1 MAADAQFVATAPK
14 RRLGERLGALW
25 RRSTVPDRLLMVPV
39 DSWPGDPARG
49 RALLDGS
56 VLLSGLAVP
65 LDRLQQPDRA
75 DDLERCARLHGFA
88 WLRDLRDLGGDAAR
102 RHARRLVEA
111 WIADPPSR
119 GSVAWR
125 GDVVGRRLAIWLGLY
140 EFFCASADDAFRAA
154 FLASV
159 ATQARRLER
168 SSRRLPEGGRRLAAL
183 KGLLATIASLDGE
196 SGRLTAILDRIVV
209 ELPHVLLPDGCH
221 RGRDPMIQ
229 LEVVRDLVD
238 MRSVLRTL
246 GHDAPDALTQAIST
260 AAAVLRLLRH
270 GDHRLALF
278 NGAEEG
284 EAWLIDSALA
294 QSEARGRM
302 ARRAPHGGFERLA
315 ARRTLVIVDAGTPQP
330 SDGCCPHA
338 GTLSFE
344 MSVGRER
351 LVVNCGALPGPEG
364 WRAAQRATAAH
375 STLVVADTNSAEL
388 LSDGRL
394 GRRPTAV
401 CTVREDGDEEIAMT
415 ASHDGYAARFGLVH
429 RRRLALDPAGTVLAG
444 EDALTGPEPRPATLR
459 FHLHPRVEAT
469 LTQDGRSVLL
479 RLPSGMGWRFHADDA
494 CPALEESLYLGGG
507 ERQRTRQIVVA
518 MGQDTQRVRWSFRR
532 EDRRS

>member
-1 MAADAQFVATAPK
+1 MATDAPFLATPPK
-14 RRLGERLGALW
+14 RRLGDRLGALW
-25 RRSTVPDRLLMVPV
+25 RRSAAPVRLLIVPV

-49 RALLDGS
+49 RALLDGGA
-56 VLLSGLAVP
+56 LLSGLVVP
-65 LDRLQQPDRA
+65 LDRLFQPDRT
-75 DDLERCARLHGFA
+75 DDVERCARLHAFS

-102 RHARRLVEA
+102 RHARRLVERWMA
-111 WIADPPSR
+111 TPPPRS
-119 GSVAWR
+119 SVAWR
-125 GDVVGRRLAIWLGLY
+125 GDVVGRRLTIWLGLY
-140 EFFCASADDAFRAA
+140 EFFCASADDSFRTA

-159 ATQARRLER
+159 AEQAKRLER

-183 KGLLATIASLDGE
+183 KGLLTASAALEGDA
-196 SGRLTAILDRIVV
+196 GRLAAVLDRIVA
-209 ELPHVLLPDGCH
+209 ELPRVLLPDGCH
-221 RGRDPMIQ
+221 RGRDPLAQ

-238 MRSVLRTL
+238 MRSVLRAV
-246 GHDAPDALTQAIST
+246 GQDPPDALAQAIST
-260 AAAVLRLLRH
+260 AATVLRMLRH

-315 ARRTLVIVDAGTPQP
+315 ARRTVVILDAGVPQP
-330 SDGCCPHA
+330 LDGCHPHA

-344 MSVGRER
+344 MSIGRER

-364 WRAAQRATAAH
+364 WSAAQRATAAH

-388 LSDGRL
+388 LSEGRL
-394 GRRPTAV
+394 GRRAAAVRTA
-401 CTVREDGDEEIAMT
+401 REDGDEQIAVT
-415 ASHDGYAARFGLVH
+415 ATHDGYATRFDLVH
-429 RRRLALDPAGTVLAG
+429 RRRLALDPAGTVLSG
-444 EDALTGPEPRPATLR
+444 EDALVGPSARPATLR

-479 RLPSGMGWRFHADDA
+479 RLPSGMGWRFQADDA
-494 CPALEESLYLGGG
+494 VPALEESLYLGNG
-507 ERQRTRQIVVA
+507 ERQRTRQIIVG
-518 MGQDTQRVRWSFRR
+518 MGPDTPRLRWSFRR
-532 EDRRS
+532 EDRRG